1 MNSTD
6 SFQFLQPLWLLML
19 APTWLLIWV
28 YIRQARRKAAWAR
41 YCDAHLLAYMTA
53 GQSMSRSHALP
64 AWILGGVLSLGIF
77 SAAAPSWSRLSHP
90 MMEAT
95 DARIIVLDLSRS
107 MLVQDVK
114 PNRYAHAVAAASE
127 ILASD
132 YAGETGLVVFAG
144 TAFVLSPLSRDANS
158 LQAFVEAVHPD
169 TMPQDG
175 SNLAQAITTAQGLLA
190 ASSGDRGQI
199 LLISSGDSHDDDA
212 LRESSAAAFAA
223 VEQNI
228 SVSVI
233 AIGSVAGGPM
243 RDPKGGLTRTAEGR
257 IQLSRPNF
265 DLLQRVA
272 TAGKGSMMILDG
284 VGINADLF
292 NSGISASA
300 LATSQLLADKSAR
313 EASDDGAWLV
323 WLMLP
328 FALLLFRR
336 NLLFVLLLALILQ
349 SEQKLYAADAE
360 SAAAD
365 FGDNDS
371 GAEAIIGKGYELWT
385 HPEKIAFNAYQR
397 GDYDTAL
404 ENTDD
409 PLLSGASYYRSAQFQ
424 QALIKFSEIKFSE
437 ARFSEV
443 EAASAWHN
451 RGNAL
456 VQLQR
461 YSEAIDSY
469 QQAIE
474 LDPEN
479 LAAGY
484 NKRLL
489 ELFLEQ
495 HGEAGAQGQDS
506 DDRSVADDST
516 AAQEALEMH
525 IGIATELQ
533 NNPADDQQPGPGSG
547 ADRQSSQVDPMERF
561 DGAEMEQERFV
572 LRAQGPGE
580 VPEAEFINRWLSSLP
595 ETSAELYRRKFL
607 RDFRR
612 QQRQPR

>member
-1 MNSTD
+1 MNSSD
-6 SFQFLQPLWLLML
+6 SFQFLQPLWLFML

-28 YIRQARRKAAWAR
+28 YIRQVRRKAAWAR
-41 YCDAHLLAYMTA
+41 YCDAHLLAYMAA
-53 GQSMSRSHALP
+53 GQRMNRSQALP

-77 SAAAPSWSRLSHP
+77 SAAAPSWSILSDP
-90 MMEAT
+90 VMQAT

-114 PNRYAHAVAAASE
+114 PSRYAHAVAAASE

-158 LQAFVEAVHPD
+158 LLAFVEAVHPD

-175 SNLAQAITTAQGLLA
+175 SNLAQAITTAQNLLA

-199 LLISSGDSHDDDA
+199 LLISSGDSHGDDA

-243 RDPKGGLTRTAEGR
+243 RDPKGGLTRTAEGG
-257 IQLSRPNF
+257 IKLSRPNF
-265 DLLQRVA
+265 DLLQRIA
-272 TAGKGSMMILDG
+272 TAGEGSMMIVDG
-284 VGINADLF
+284 VGINADLL

-300 LATSQLLADKSAR
+300 LVTSQLLADRSAR

-328 FALLLFRR
+328 LVLLLFRR

-349 SEQKLYAADAE
+349 SEQELYAAAD
-360 SAAAD
+360 SAV
-365 FGDNDS
+365 
-371 GAEAIIGKGYELWT
+371 ETKIGKGYEFWT

-424 QALIKFSEIKFSE
+424 QALV
-437 ARFSEV
+437 RFSEV
-443 EAASAWHN
+443 ESASAWHN
-451 RGNAL
+451 RGNTL

-469 QQAIE
+469 RQAIE

-479 LAAGY
+479 LAAAY

-489 ELFLEQ
+489 ELFLEKQ
-495 HGEAGAQGQDS
+495 EEVGAQGPDS
-506 DDRSVADDST
+506 DDDSVVDDSS
-516 AAQEALEMH
+516 APQETFEMR

-533 NNPADDQQPGPGSG
+533 SNPADDQQPGPGSG
-547 ADRQSSQVDPMERF
+547 AKRQSGQVDPLENF
-561 DGAEMEQERFV
+561 YGAEMEQERFV

-580 VPEAEFINRWLSSLP
+580 APDSEFINRWISSLP

-612 QQRQPR
+612 QQRESR